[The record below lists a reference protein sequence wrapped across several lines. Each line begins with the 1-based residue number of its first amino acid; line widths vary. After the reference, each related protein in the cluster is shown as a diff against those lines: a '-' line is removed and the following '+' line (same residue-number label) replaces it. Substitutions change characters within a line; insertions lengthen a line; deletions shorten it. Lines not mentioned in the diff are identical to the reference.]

1 MADRHEWMKGMK
13 TVMAKPLH
21 PSVEQFKQFVKKHP
35 KLIQEVRS
43 GKKTWKQVYED
54 WYLFGEDDDIWE
66 PYRDAGGKEKREE
79 KGASK
84 WLDKLAAMLGQ
95 LDAAEVQKHLASV
108 QQALA
113 AIQGILSEFQGASPQ
128 RPDKEEHPFSFRQD

>member
-1 MADRHEWMKGMK
+1 
-13 TVMAKPLH
+13 MAKPLH

-35 KLIQEVRS
+35 KIIQEVRS

-66 PYRDAGGKEKREE
+66 PYREANGATKEEE
-79 KGASK
+79 KGTNK

-95 LDAAEVQKHLASV
+95 IDAAEVQKHLANV
-108 QQALA
+108 QQAIA
-113 AIQGILSEFQGASPQ
+113 AIQSILSEFQGGDQEQ
-128 RPDKEEHPFSFRQD
+128 RNKEAHPFSFRKD

>member
-1 MADRHEWMKGMK
+1 
-13 TVMAKPLH
+13 MAKPLH

-66 PYRDAGGKEKREE
+66 PYRDVNNKEKEEE
-79 KGASK
+79 KGTGK

-95 LDAAEVQKHLASV
+95 LDAAEVQKHLTNV
-108 QQALA
+108 QQAIA
-113 AIQGILSEFQGASPQ
+113 AIQGILSEFQGAGPQ
-128 RPDKEEHPFSFRQD
+128 RPNNETHPFSFRKD

>member
-1 MADRHEWMKGMK
+1 MRA
-13 TVMAKPLH
+13 TMAKPLH

-54 WYLFGEDDDIWE
+54 WYLFGEDDEIWD
-66 PYRDAGGKEKREE
+66 PYRERDGKRNEGE

-95 LDAAEVQKHLASV
+95 MDAAEVQKHLANV
-108 QQALA
+108 QQAIG
-113 AIQGILSEFQGASPQ
+113 AIQSILSEFQGASQQ
-128 RPDKEEHPFSFRQD
+128 RPNKDEHPFSFRKD